1 MLAREA
7 LMQLGVCKRMHAP
20 LRAARAWPLWELPRW
35 LTGYIVAVVLV
46 YLAVL
51 SVVGQFYTLSPRQIL
66 ILGALIL
73 CGAATVELTKRSGEN
88 AGLISDIYGVWELPI
103 AILLPLGYAML
114 VPVIRLGLTQ
124 WRVRHIPLHRRV
136 FTAAIIGLS
145 YAAGGALFHALSH
158 TGFGSVPSPLDH
170 PTVWVLSIA
179 AAALMQWLVNNALLL
194 PAIKGADPGVRV
206 RDLLLARESVQN
218 DVAELCVAVLVT
230 LAIAVSPLAL
240 IFALPFVT
248 LLQRSVRHSQL
259 MAASRID
266 SKTGLLNAG
275 TWEREAASEVARA
288 VRTRT
293 PLALVLIDVD
303 HFKLVNDLHGH
314 LVGDKALRAIAR
326 TFKIFLRD
334 YDLAGRFGGEEF
346 ALLLPQ
352 TSAADARRIA
362 ERVRVHIADM
372 PISVSDEPVAETLQV
387 TVSIGVAALGTTW
400 ERATGSQ
407 LTDLLAGADRAL
419 YQAKNAGRN
428 RVWMFT
434 DTQTVGDTAIREQQP
449 I

>member
-1 MLAREA
+1 MECANECTRHS
-7 LMQLGVCKRMHAP
+7 QL
-20 LRAARAWPLWELPRW
+20 LRAWPLWELPRW
-35 LTGYIVAVVLV
+35 LTGYIVAIVVA

-51 SVVGQFYTLSPRQIL
+51 SVVGQFYTLSPRQIV

-103 AILLPLGYAML
+103 AILLP
-114 VPVIRLGLTQ
+114 PGL
-124 WRVRHIPLHRRV
+124 RDAGAGHPASPSPSGGSGMIPLHRRV

-158 TGFGSVPSPLDH
+158 TGFGSEPSPLGH
-170 PTVWVLSIA
+170 PTAWILAIA
-179 AAALMQWLVNNALLL
+179 AAALMQWFVNTALLL
-194 PAIKGADPGVRV
+194 PAIKGSDPGVRM
-206 RDLLLARESVQN
+206 RDLVLTRESIHN
-218 DVAELCVAVLVT
+218 DAAESCVAVLVT
-230 LAIAVSPLAL
+230 LAIAVSPLT
-240 IFALPFVT
+240 IVFALPFVT
-248 LLQRSVRHSQL
+248 LLQRSVRHTQL
-259 MAASRID
+259 MAASRVD

-326 TFKIFLRD
+326 TFKIFLRE

-352 TSAADARRIA
+352 TSAADARQIA
-362 ERVRVHIADM
+362 ERVRVHIEET
-372 PISVSDEPVAETLQV
+372 PISVSEEPEAESLQV

-400 ERATGSQ
+400 ERTTGSQ

-428 RVWMFT
+428 HVWMFT
-434 DTQTVGDTAIREQQP
+434 DTETVGALPSRERQAH
-449 I
+449 

>member
-1 MLAREA
+1 
-7 LMQLGVCKRMHAP
+7 MQLGVCKRMHAP
-20 LRAARAWPLWELPRW
+20 LAAARAWPLWELPRW
-35 LTGYIVAVVLV
+35 LTGYIVAIVVA

-51 SVVGQFYTLSPRQIL
+51 SVVGQFYTLSPRQIV

-114 VPVIRLGLTQ
+114 VPVIRLSLTQ
-124 WRVRHIPLHRRV
+124 WRIRRVPLHRRV
-136 FTAAIIGLS
+136 FSAAIIGLS
-145 YAAGGALFHALSH
+145 YASGGALFHALSH

-170 PTVWVLSIA
+170 PTVWVLAIA

-194 PAIKGADPGVRV
+194 PALKGADPGVRV

-240 IFALPFVT
+240 VFALPFVT
-248 LLQRSVRHSQL
+248 LLQRSGRHSQL
-259 MAASRID
+259 MAASRLD

-293 PLALVLIDVD
+293 PLALVLIDAD

-314 LVGDKALRAIAR
+314 LAGDKALRAIAR

-362 ERVRVHIADM
+362 ERVRDHIAEM
-372 PISVSDEPVAETLQV
+372 PISVSDEPGADTLQV

-400 ERATGSQ
+400 ERTTGSQ
-407 LTDLLAGADRAL
+407 FTDLLAGADRAL

-434 DTQTVGDTAIREQQP
+434 DTETVGDTAIREQQP

>member
-1 MLAREA
+1 
-7 LMQLGVCKRMHAP
+7 MQLGVCKRMHAP
-20 LRAARAWPLWELPRW
+20 LAAARAWPLWELPRW
-35 LTGYIVAVVLV
+35 LTGYIVAMVVV

-51 SVVGQFYTLSPRQIL
+51 SAVGQFYTLSPRQIV
-66 ILGALIL
+66 IFGALLL
-73 CGAATVELTKRSGEN
+73 CVAATVELTKRSGEN

-114 VPVIRLGLTQ
+114 VPVFRLGLTQ

-145 YAAGGALFHALSH
+145 YAASGALFHALSH
-158 TGFGSVPSPLDH
+158 TGFNSVPSPLDH
-170 PTVWVLSIA
+170 PTAWVLAIA
-179 AAALMQWLVNNALLL
+179 AAALMQWLVNSGLLV
-194 PAIKGADPGVRV
+194 PAIKGSDPGVRV
-206 RDLLLARESVQN
+206 RDLLLARENVHN

-230 LAIAVSPLAL
+230 LAIAVSPLA
-240 IFALPFVT
+240 IVFALPFVT
-248 LLQRSVRHSQL
+248 LLQRSGRHAQL
-259 MAASRID
+259 MAASRVD

-303 HFKLVNDLHGH
+303 RFKLVNDIHGH
-314 LVGDKALRAIAR
+314 LVGDKALRVIAR

-352 TSAADARRIA
+352 TSAADARQIA
-362 ERVRVHIADM
+362 ERVRVHIAET
-372 PISVSDEPVAETLQV
+372 PIGVGDEPGAESLNV
-387 TVSIGVAALGTTW
+387 TVSIGVAALGTSW
-400 ERATGSQ
+400 ERTTGSQ

-428 RVWMFT
+428 HVWMFT
-434 DTQTVGDTAIREQQP
+434 DTETVGDVAIREQQS

>member
-1 MLAREA
+1 
-7 LMQLGVCKRMHAP
+7 MQLGVCERMHAP
-20 LRAARAWPLWELPRW
+20 VRAAQAWPLWELPRW
-35 LTGYIVAVVLV
+35 LTGYIVAIVVA

-51 SVVGQFYTLSPRQIL
+51 SVVGQFYALSPRQIV
-66 ILGALIL
+66 IFGALLL
-73 CGAATVELTKRSGEN
+73 CIAATVELTKRSGEN
-88 AGLISDIYGVWELPI
+88 AGLITDIYGVWELPI

-114 VPVIRLGLTQ
+114 VPVIRLSLTQ
-124 WRVRHIPLHRRV
+124 WRIRRVPLHRRV
-136 FTAAIIGLS
+136 FSAAIIGLS
-145 YAAGGALFHALSH
+145 YASGGALFHALSH

-170 PTVWVLSIA
+170 PTVWVLAIA

-194 PAIKGADPGVRV
+194 PALKGADPGVRV

-240 IFALPFVT
+240 VFALPFVT
-248 LLQRSVRHSQL
+248 LLQRSGRHSQL
-259 MAASRID
+259 MAASRLD

-293 PLALVLIDVD
+293 PLALVLIDAD

-362 ERVRVHIADM
+362 ERVRDHIAEM
-372 PISVSDEPVAETLQV
+372 PISVSDEPGADTLQV

-400 ERATGSQ
+400 ERTTGSQ
-407 LTDLLAGADRAL
+407 FTDLLAGADRAL

-434 DTQTVGDTAIREQQP
+434 DTETVGDTAIREQQP

>member
-1 MLAREA
+1 
-7 LMQLGVCKRMHAP
+7 MQLGVCKRMHAP
-20 LRAARAWPLWELPRW
+20 LSAARAWPLWELPRW
-35 LTGYIVAVVLV
+35 LTGYIIAMVVV
-46 YLAVL
+46 YLTVL
-51 SVVGQFYTLSPRQIL
+51 SVVAQFHTLSPRQIV
-66 ILGALIL
+66 ILGALLL

-88 AGLISDIYGVWELPI
+88 AGLSSDIYAVWELPI

-114 VPVIRLGLTQ
+114 VPVIRLSLIQ
-124 WRVRHIPLHRRV
+124 WRIRHISLHRRV
-136 FTAAIIGLS
+136 LTAAIIGLS

-158 TGFGSVPSPLDH
+158 TGFESAPSPLEH
-170 PTVWVLSIA
+170 PTAWVLAIA
-179 AAALMQWLVNNALLL
+179 AAALVQWLVNTALLV
-194 PAIKGADPGVRV
+194 PAIKGSDPGVRM
-206 RDLLLARESVQN
+206 RDLLLARENVHN

-230 LAIAVSPLAL
+230 LAIAISPLT
-240 IFALPFVT
+240 IVFALPFVT
-248 LLQRSVRHSQL
+248 LLQRSGRHAQL

-352 TSAADARRIA
+352 TSATDARQIA
-362 ERVRVHIADM
+362 ERVRVHIAEM
-372 PISVSDEPVAETLQV
+372 PITVSDEPGAETLQV

-400 ERATGSQ
+400 ERTTGSQ

-428 RVWMFT
+428 HVWMFT
-434 DTQTVGDTAIREQQP
+434 DTETVGDISSHDQQL

>member
-1 MLAREA
+1 
-7 LMQLGVCKRMHAP
+7 MQLGVCKRMHAP

-35 LTGYIVAVVLV
+35 LTGYVVAIVVA

-51 SVVGQFYTLSPRQIL
+51 SVVGQFYTLSPRQIV
-66 ILGALIL
+66 IFGALLL
-73 CGAATVELTKRSGEN
+73 CSAATVELTKRSGEN
-88 AGLISDIYGVWELPI
+88 AGLTSDIYAVWELPI

-124 WRVRHIPLHRRV
+124 WRIRRVPLHRRV

-158 TGFGSVPSPLDH
+158 TGFESVPSPLDH
-170 PTVWVLSIA
+170 PTAWVLAIA
-179 AAALMQWLVNNALLL
+179 AAALMQWLVNTALLL
-194 PAIKGADPGVRV
+194 PAIKGSDPGFRV
-206 RDLLLARESVQN
+206 RDLLLARENVQN

-230 LAIAVSPLAL
+230 LGIAVSPLAL

-248 LLQRSVRHSQL
+248 LLQRSGRHSQL

-362 ERVRVHIADM
+362 ERVRVHIAEM
-372 PISVSDEPVAETLQV
+372 PISVSDEPVADTLQV

-434 DTQTVGDTAIREQQP
+434 DTETVGDTAIREQQP

>member
-1 MLAREA
+1 
-7 LMQLGVCKRMHAP
+7 MQLGVCKRMHAP
-20 LRAARAWPLWELPRW
+20 LRAARAWPVWELPRW
-35 LTGYIVAVVLV
+35 LASYIVVVVAAYLV
-46 YLAVL
+46 VL
-51 SVVGQFYTLSPRQIL
+51 SVVSQFYALSPRQFVVL
-66 ILGALIL
+66 AALLL
-73 CGAATVELTKRSGEN
+73 CGGATVELTKRSGEN
-88 AGLISDIYGVWELPI
+88 AGLIRDIYGVWELPL
-103 AILLPLGYAML
+103 AILLPLVYAML
-114 VPVIRLGLTQ
+114 VPILRLGLTQ
-124 WRVRHIPLHRRV
+124 WRVRRIPLHRRV

-145 YAAGGALFHALSH
+145 YAASGALFHVLTR
-158 TGFGSVPSPLDH
+158 TGFDSMASPLQN
-170 PTVWVLSIA
+170 PTAWVLAIA
-179 AAALMQWLVNNALLL
+179 AAALMQWSVNTALLL
-194 PAIKGADPGVRV
+194 PAIKGSDPGVRT
-206 RDLLLARESVQN
+206 RDLLLARERVHN

-230 LAIAVSPLAL
+230 LGIAVSPLAL
-240 IFALPFVT
+240 VFALPFVT
-248 LLQRSVRHSQL
+248 LLQRSVRHAQL
-259 MAASRID
+259 MAASRVD

-352 TSAADARRIA
+352 TSATDARQIA
-362 ERVRVHIADM
+362 ERVRVHIAEM
-372 PISVSDEPVAETLQV
+372 PITVSDEPGAETLQV

-400 ERATGSQ
+400 ERTTGSQ

-428 RVWMFT
+428 HVWMFT
-434 DTQTVGDTAIREQQP
+434 DTETVGDISSHDQQL